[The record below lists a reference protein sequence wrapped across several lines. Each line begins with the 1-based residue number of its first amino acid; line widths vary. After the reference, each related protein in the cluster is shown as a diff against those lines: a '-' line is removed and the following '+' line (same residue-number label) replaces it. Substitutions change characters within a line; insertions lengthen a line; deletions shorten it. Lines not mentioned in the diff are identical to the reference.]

1 MRWIDGEY
9 LLNGEI
15 GFLVET
21 CDASRKWATTHSLRD
36 RPCHTNVSHEP
47 RLRGWCG
54 STNNISYDALGLA
67 KVVRV
72 AKNGRVQIVEVKG
85 EEGAAWLE
93 NEAGYPELI
102 PEKWAAK

>member
-9 LLNGEI
+9 LLKGDI
-15 GFLVET
+15 GFLVELCHSNRGWST
-21 CDASRKWATTHSLRD
+21 SHSLQD

-47 RLRGWCG
+47 RLKGWCG
-54 STNNISYDALGLA
+54 STNNVSYDAMGLA

-72 AKNGRVQIVEVKG
+72 AKNGRAQIVAVTGK
-85 EEGAAWLE
+85 EGAEWLE

-102 PEKWAAK
+102 PEGWS